1 MKKLSLRIE
10 TCPDDIHGMIA
21 SQGVLTL
28 RGGMTSHAAVVAKGM
43 GKPCVAGAE
52 DLKIDLKNETL
63 TASNGKV
70 FHKNDIISLDGGTGE
85 VMEGAVKT
93 SVAKMDENFQ
103 KLFSWVDEIKK
114 LTVRANADTPADV
127 AKALELVQKASDFAV
142 QNTCLWIRKD
152 FLGFKK

>member
-1 MKKLSLRIE
+1 MLHHRAAVGKIVFDTEEAAERGNKGEKVILVRIE

-63 TASNGKV
+63 TAAYGKV
-70 FHKNDIISLDGGTGE
+70 YKKMISSHLT
-85 VMEGAVKT
+85 AVQ
-93 SVAKMDENFQ
+93 AK
-103 KLFSWVDEIKK
+103 LW
-114 LTVRANADTPADV
+114 
-127 AKALELVQKASDFAV
+127 KALF
-142 QNTCLWIRKD
+142 N
-152 FLGFKK
+152 